1 MSEFKLEWAEKH
13 LGREPVGVLDVG
25 TWDADDA
32 IRFKRA
38 WPKARV
44 DAFEADPDAYEAILR
59 GRRADASKVL
69 VHHYAVC
76 NHNRGVFFFPVSDA
90 AHPIGMSGSLL
101 PPTEKLKRDLP
112 FLQLDRKPPVKVP
125 SIRLDSFVA
134 RFDFPAIDLLHVDVQ
149 GAEALVIEGLG
160 ELRPGLI
167 FLEIDE
173 VGDTGHYRGA
183 APLAEL
189 RALLDRM
196 GYVVQ
201 WDSGHDALHV
211 HKLAGR
217 DLKP

>member
-38 WPKARV
+38 WPRARV

-125 SIRLDSFVA
+125 SIRLDSFVS
-134 RFDFPAIDLLHVDVQ
+134 RFDFPAIDILHMDVQ
-149 GAEALVIEGLG
+149 GAEGLVLEGLG
-160 ELRPGLI
+160 RLRPAMI
-167 FLEIDE
+167 FLEVDE
-173 VGDTGHYRGA
+173 TGDVGHYRGA
-183 APLAEL
+183 KP
-189 RALLDRM
+189 RAALDAWFERS
-196 GYVVQ
+196 GYGIAF
-201 WDSGHDALHV
+201 DSGHDALFV
-211 HKLAGR
+211 HFSAT
-217 DLKP
+217 